1 MSELEGEIAAPQ
13 LALVM
18 CLSLWAYYIQ
28 IKGGFTDR
36 RQAPAPASNQTLPS
50 GEPCGARAYVAAASQ
65 RDAAPCP
72 PVVLHRDH
80 GGCRGGGSGSG
91 VGRGG
96 GSGVDRG
103 GTSEL
108 TAQPGSARLG
118 PGPPTSLRMKLKL
131 KCHRLSHPE
140 DVKFVL
146 SM

>member
-50 GEPCGARAYVAAASQ
+50 GEPCGARAYVAAASL

-72 PVVLHRDH
+72 PVVLHRSST
-80 GGCRGGGSGSG
+80 GI
-91 VGRGG
+91 
-96 GSGVDRG
+96 
-103 GTSEL
+103 T
-108 TAQPGSARLG
+108 
-118 PGPPTSLRMKLKL
+118 
-131 KCHRLSHPE
+131 E
-140 DVKFVL
+140 DVGVEVVGSVGVEVVGWAGVALL
-146 SM
+146 S